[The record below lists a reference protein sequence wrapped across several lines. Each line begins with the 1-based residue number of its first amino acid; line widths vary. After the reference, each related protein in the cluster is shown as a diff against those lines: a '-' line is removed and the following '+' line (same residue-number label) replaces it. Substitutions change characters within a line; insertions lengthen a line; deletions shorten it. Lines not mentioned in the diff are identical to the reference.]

1 MKQVKMTIVFSLILT
16 IGFAQSSSNFEKTM
30 DEKTGELK
38 NVKTEQEMMDLANQ
52 FERIAAAEKAEWLPA
67 YYAAFCYINM
77 TFFAGEPDQKDA
89 LLDKAQKLIDQ
100 AEEIKPNESELLVL
114 QGFLHQGRIQVD
126 PMNRGMQYS
135 MKANEA
141 FGKAKAL
148 NPENPRTYY
157 LQGQN
162 LLHTP
167 EAFGGGAKA
176 ACPLLK
182 TALGKYHTF
191 VPEKDYAPN
200 WGKENTEKLVQKS
213 CNE

>member
-1 MKQVKMTIVFSLILT
+1 MKKVKMTIVFSLILM
-16 IGFAQSSSNFEKTM
+16 IGFAQNIHFEKTM
-30 DEKTGELK
+30 VEKTGELK
-38 NVKTEQEMMDLANQ
+38 NVKTPKEMTDLANQ
-52 FERIAAAEKAEWLPA
+52 FERIAVAEKTEWLPA

-77 TFFAGEPDQKDA
+77 TFMQGEPDQKDA

-100 AEEIKPNESELLVL
+100 AMEVKTNESELLVL
-114 QGFLHQGRIQVD
+114 QGFLYQGRIQVD

-148 NPENPRTYY
+148 NPENPRIYY

-167 EAFGGGAKA
+167 EAFGGGANS

-182 TALGKYHTF
+182 TAVEKYHTF
-191 VPEKDYAPN
+191 VPENDIAPN
-200 WGKENTEKLVQKS
+200 WGKENTEKLVQNS
-213 CNE
+213 CGE